1 MKIELELNIET
12 YNKLLKSSASSEMSV
27 DEYIKSIL
35 EKELVGTVRLEY
47 DYVYDLK
54 KRVLMK
60 DDTVIILTDLEKQ
73 LIDLLIRNIN
83 KFVSSDEIIENLS
96 RSKKM
101 SIFSM
106 RNIIKKIRDK
116 TSKDFITVKSAVG
129 YMIRSV

>member
-1 MKIELELNIET
+1 MKIELELNRET
-12 YNKLLKSSASSEMSV
+12 YNKLLKNSASSEMSV

-60 DDTVIILTDLEKQ
+60 GDTVIILTDLEKQ

-106 RNIIKKIRDK
+106 RNFIKKIRDK
-116 TSKDFITVKSAVG
+116 TSKDLITVKSAVG

>member
-1 MKIELELNIET
+1 MKIELELNRET
-12 YNKLLKSSASSEMSV
+12 YNKLLKNSASSEMSV

-60 DDTVIILTDLEKQ
+60 GDTVIILTDLEKQ

-106 RNIIKKIRDK
+106 RNFIKKIRDK
-116 TSKDFITVKSAVG
+116 TSKDLITVKSAVG
-129 YMIRSV
+129 YMIKGV

>member
-1 MKIELELNIET
+1 MKIELELNRET
-12 YNKLLKSSASSEMSV
+12 YNKLLKNSASSEMSV
-27 DEYIKSIL
+27 EYIKSIL

-60 DDTVIILTDLEKQ
+60 GDTVIILTDLEKQ

-106 RNIIKKIRDK
+106 RNFIKKIRDK
-116 TSKDFITVKSAVG
+116 TSKDLITVKSAVG

>member
-1 MKIELELNIET
+1 MKIEFELNRET
-12 YNKLLKSSASSEMSV
+12 YNKLLKNSASSEMSV

-60 DDTVIILTDLEKQ
+60 GDTVIILTDLEKQ

-83 KFVSSDEIIENLS
+83 KFVSSDEIIKNLS
-96 RSKKM
+96 RSKEM

-106 RNIIKKIRDK
+106 RNFIKKIRDK
-116 TSKDFITVKSAVG
+116 TSKDLITVKSAVG

>member
-1 MKIELELNIET
+1 
-12 YNKLLKSSASSEMSV
+12 
-27 DEYIKSIL
+27 
-35 EKELVGTVRLEY
+35 
-47 DYVYDLK
+47 
-54 KRVLMK
+54 MK

>member
-1 MKIELELNIET
+1 MKIELELNRET
-12 YNKLLKSSASSEMSV
+12 YNKLLKNSASSEMSV
-27 DEYIKSIL
+27 EYIKSIL

-60 DDTVIILTDLEKQ
+60 GDTVIILTDLEKQ

-106 RNIIKKIRDK
+106 RNFIKKIRDK
-116 TSKDFITVKSAVG
+116 TSKDLITVKSAVG
-129 YMIRSV
+129 YMIKGV

>member
-1 MKIELELNIET
+1 MKIELELNRET
-12 YNKLLKSSASSEMSV
+12 YNKLLKNSASSDMSV

-60 DDTVIILTDLEKQ
+60 GDTVIILTDLEKQ

-106 RNIIKKIRDK
+106 RNFIKKIRDK
-116 TSKDFITVKSAVG
+116 TSKDLITVKSAVG
-129 YMIRSV
+129 YMIKGV

>member
-35 EKELVGTVRLEY
+35 EKELVGTVCLEY
-47 DYVYDLK
+47 GYGYDLK